1 MNEKTETLLSK
12 LRKELKNT
20 SAKNPHKK
28 ETLLDKINDLKAN
41 LGSSEG
47 KGGKGNYNPKNIKKM
62 PTISREMA
70 KGGEVKGYMGGG
82 RLGSIKKNI
91 MVNKFKAN
99 VSSYTDKMD
108 KKIKDFSSKSEL
120 GNSLVE
126 ILGVPKTISLLKK
139 FTKDKKAKGGIIKKR
154 YGGSVKK
161 KTKKK
166 K

>member
-1 MNEKTETLLSK
+1 
-12 LRKELKNT
+12 
-20 SAKNPHKK
+20 
-28 ETLLDKINDLKAN
+28 
-41 LGSSEG
+41 
-47 KGGKGNYNPKNIKKM
+47 
-62 PTISREMA
+62 
-70 KGGEVKGYMGGG
+70 
-82 RLGSIKKNI
+82 
-91 MVNKFKAN
+91 MVNKFKKN

-108 KKIKDFSSKSEL
+108 KKIKEISSKSEL

>member
-1 MNEKTETLLSK
+1 MSKIKQGLS
-12 LRKELKNT
+12 
-20 SAKNPHKK
+20 AH
-28 ETLLDKINDLKAN
+28 
-41 LGSSEG
+41 
-47 KGGKGNYNPKNIKKM
+47 
-62 PTISREMA
+62 
-70 KGGEVKGYMGGG
+70 V
-82 RLGSIKKNI
+82 
-91 MVNKFKAN
+91 
-99 VSSYTDKMD
+99 DKMD

>member
-1 MNEKTETLLSK
+1 MSKIKQGLS
-12 LRKELKNT
+12 
-20 SAKNPHKK
+20 AH
-28 ETLLDKINDLKAN
+28 
-41 LGSSEG
+41 
-47 KGGKGNYNPKNIKKM
+47 
-62 PTISREMA
+62 
-70 KGGEVKGYMGGG
+70 V
-82 RLGSIKKNI
+82 
-91 MVNKFKAN
+91 
-99 VSSYTDKMD
+99 DKMD
-108 KKIKDFSSKSEL
+108 KKIKEISSKSEL